1 MRIKDIAR
9 EAGVSTATVSHV
21 INKTKYVTD
30 ETRERVQRAI
40 EKFNYHPNAH
50 AQMLALGR
58 SKMIGLLVSD
68 ISNPFFPEIIKSIE
82 AAVFSAG
89 FHLILLNT
97 NYQPERAIE
106 YVRGLLQ
113 MKVAGIILM
122 IAEFDRTLIKEFKN
136 KKKSVVFHD
145 LGVVGDKMSNIILD
159 YAVGIDEAVRH
170 LVSLGHRSIVHIA
183 GSREIHS
190 AGVRQRAFVSAMKK
204 HLPAVPDAKIY
215 EGDFRF
221 EGGRHAAHQILA
233 ETEMPT
239 AIVVA
244 NDLMALGAMQEF
256 KSAGLRI
263 PKDISIVG
271 FDDIAFASLSE
282 PALTTVCSPRVEIGR
297 LAFEALAITMEKPHQ
312 QGVEIRIPTYL
323 IERKSTAPP
332 RAGTEKEGRRH

>member
-21 INKTKYVTD
+21 INKTKYVSD
-30 ETRERVQRAI
+30 GTREKVQRAI

-82 AAVFSAG
+82 AAVFAAG

-97 NYQPERAIE
+97 NYQTERAIE
-106 YVRGLLQ
+106 YVRRLLQ

-122 IAEFDRTLIKEFKN
+122 IAEFDRTLIKEFKH
-136 KKKSVVFHD
+136 KKTSVVFHD
-145 LGVVGDKMSNIILD
+145 LGVVGEKMSNIILD
-159 YAVGIDEAVRH
+159 YAVGIDEAVSH

-183 GSREIHS
+183 GSHEIHS
-190 AGVRQRAFVSAMKK
+190 AGVRQRAFVNAMKN
-204 HLPAVPDAKIY
+204 HLPAGSEIKIY

-221 EGGRHAAHQILA
+221 EGGRHAAHQILL
-233 ETEMPT
+233 EPELPT

-244 NDLMALGAMQEF
+244 NDLMALGVMQEF

-263 PKDISIVG
+263 PNDISIVG
-271 FDDIAFASLSE
+271 FDDISFASLAE
-282 PALTTVCSPRVEIGR
+282 PALTTVCSPRAEIGR
-297 LAFEALAITMEKPHQ
+297 LAFEALALTMDKPHQ

-332 RAGTEKEGRRH
+332 RAATGKRTA

>member
-21 INKTKYVTD
+21 INRTKYVSD
-30 ETRERVQRAI
+30 VTREKVQRAI
-40 EKFNYHPNAH
+40 QKFNYHPNAH
-50 AQMLALGR
+50 AQMLARGR
-58 SKMIGLLVSD
+58 SNMIGLLVSD

-82 AAVFSAG
+82 AAVFAAG

-106 YVRGLLQ
+106 YVRRLLQ

-122 IAEFDRTLIKEFKN
+122 IAEFDPALIDEFKN
-136 KKKSVVFHD
+136 KKTSVVFHD
-145 LGVVGDKMSNIILD
+145 LGVVGEKMSNIILD
-159 YAVGIDEAVRH
+159 YAIGIDEAVRH
-170 LVSLGHRSIVHIA
+170 LVSLGHTKIVHIA
-183 GSREIHS
+183 GSHEIYS
-190 AGVRQRAFVSAMKK
+190 AGVRQQAFVDAMKK
-204 HLPAVPDAKIY
+204 YFPGGSEMKIY

-221 EGGRHAAHQILA
+221 EGGRHAAHQILS
-233 ETEMPT
+233 ERELPT

-263 PKDISIVG
+263 PQDISIVG

-297 LAFEALAITMEKPHQ
+297 RAFEALALTMDTPRQ
-312 QGVEIRIPTYL
+312 QGVEIRIPTHL
-323 IERKSTAPP
+323 VERNSTAPP
-332 RAGTEKEGRRH
+332 RAETKKRPV